1 MKINPYTLPIIGAIA
16 GDVVGSPYELKGT
29 RIKTEIFPLFNEKST
44 FTDDTVLT
52 LAVAK
57 WMMNREFHL
66 ADIVHDIGR
75 KYKNVGFGHTFKEW
89 LRSDNPKPYNSLG
102 NGSAMRVSSVGVLAK
117 SISEVLQ
124 LAKDTADITHN
135 HPDGVRGAQAVASAV
150 YLSFHG
156 YSKEYIKNFIQSQFN
171 YDLCKT
177 ISEIR
182 ENYEFDATCS
192 VSVPQAIVA
201 FLESESVEHAIR
213 LAISLG
219 GDADTQASIAGAIS
233 AAYFQNISEEISN
246 KVIDLLPPDLMQILN
261 DFNSFVEHLSQKE

>member
-1 MKINPYTLPIIGAIA
+1 MKINPYTLPLIGAIA

-57 WMMNREFHL
+57 WMMNRELHL

-102 NGSAMRVSSVGVLAK
+102 NGSAMRVSSVAK

-124 LAKDTADITHN
+124 ISQGHC
-135 HPDGVRGAQAVASAV
+135 R
-150 YLSFHG
+150 Y
-156 YSKEYIKNFIQSQFN
+156 YS
-171 YDLCKT
+171 
-177 ISEIR
+177 
-182 ENYEFDATCS
+182 
-192 VSVPQAIVA
+192 
-201 FLESESVEHAIR
+201 
-213 LAISLG
+213 
-219 GDADTQASIAGAIS
+219 
-233 AAYFQNISEEISN
+233 
-246 KVIDLLPPDLMQILN
+246 
-261 DFNSFVEHLSQKE
+261 